1 MKTTV
6 SLFLFVTIL
15 LLGSGCKTTNLAT
28 EKVSHEQAIQALEQ
42 HSFKIVI
49 EEIYDKSTSRRRP
62 KQRFASDCYFS
73 MQGNEVSYY
82 ISPEDIGSRTKRSP
96 RHECGLTATLSKGE
110 KQKNGDIHYEL
121 KTNGEATRVSTML
134 IILYKDTNRCFVRLT
149 KSFLGSNYN
158 FTGHVLPL

>member
-1 MKTTV
+1 MKATA

-15 LLGSGCKTTNLAT
+15 LLGSGYRTTNLAT

-96 RHECGLTATLSKGE
+96 RHECGLTAKEKSKRTE
-110 KQKNGDIHYEL
+110 TFI
-121 KTNGEATRVSTML
+121 TN
-134 IILYKDTNRCFVRLT
+134 
-149 KSFLGSNYN
+149 
-158 FTGHVLPL
+158 

>member
-49 EEIYDKSTSRRRP
+49 
-62 KQRFASDCYFS
+62 
-73 MQGNEVSYY
+73 VS
-82 ISPEDIGSRTKRSP
+82 K
-96 RHECGLTATLSKGE
+96 L
-110 KQKNGDIHYEL
+110 
-121 KTNGEATRVSTML
+121 
-134 IILYKDTNRCFVRLT
+134 
-149 KSFLGSNYN
+149 
-158 FTGHVLPL
+158 

>member
-28 EKVSHEQAIQALEQ
+28 EKVSHEQAIQTLEQ

-82 ISPEDIGSRTKRSP
+82 ISPEDIGNRTKRSP
-96 RHECGLTATLSKGE
+96 RHEMWTYSHTVQRKKAKERRHSLR
-110 KQKNGDIHYEL
+110 I
-121 KTNGEATRVSTML
+121 
-134 IILYKDTNRCFVRLT
+134 KDQWRGNQ
-149 KSFLGSNYN
+149 SFHHADNSL
-158 FTGHVLPL
+158 

>member
-73 MQGNEVSYY
+73 MQGNEVSYPGQ
-82 ISPEDIGSRTKRSP
+82 IFDSIVGFTSRT
-96 RHECGLTATLSKGE
+96 
-110 KQKNGDIHYEL
+110 
-121 KTNGEATRVSTML
+121 STPPA
-134 IILYKDTNRCFVRLT
+134 DTCAF
-149 KSFLGSNYN
+149 S
-158 FTGHVLPL
+158 

>member
-96 RHECGLTATLSKGE
+96 HMNVDLQPHCPKEKSKRTE
-110 KQKNGDIHYEL
+110 TFI
-121 KTNGEATRVSTML
+121 TN
-134 IILYKDTNRCFVRLT
+134 
-149 KSFLGSNYN
+149 
-158 FTGHVLPL
+158 

>member
-49 EEIYDKSTSRRRP
+49 EKI
-62 KQRFASDCYFS
+62 
-73 MQGNEVSYY
+73 
-82 ISPEDIGSRTKRSP
+82 
-96 RHECGLTATLSKGE
+96 
-110 KQKNGDIHYEL
+110 
-121 KTNGEATRVSTML
+121 
-134 IILYKDTNRCFVRLT
+134 
-149 KSFLGSNYN
+149 
-158 FTGHVLPL
+158 

>member
-49 EEIYDKSTSRRRP
+49 EKSTT
-62 KQRFASDCYFS
+62 KAL
-73 MQGNEVSYY
+73 
-82 ISPEDIGSRTKRSP
+82 PEDVRSNDSHP
-96 RHECGLTATLSKGE
+96 TATSACK
-110 KQKNGDIHYEL
+110 
-121 KTNGEATRVSTML
+121 AMR
-134 IILYKDTNRCFVRLT
+134 FLT
-149 KSFLGSNYN
+149 TSHPKI
-158 FTGHVLPL
+158 

>member
-49 EEIYDKSTSRRRP
+49 DLKSATIIQYTI
-62 KQRFASDCYFS
+62 KGRF
-73 MQGNEVSYY
+73 M
-82 ISPEDIGSRTKRSP
+82 
-96 RHECGLTATLSKGE
+96 
-110 KQKNGDIHYEL
+110 
-121 KTNGEATRVSTML
+121 
-134 IILYKDTNRCFVRLT
+134 NR
-149 KSFLGSNYN
+149 
-158 FTGHVLPL
+158 